1 MPTKVSEG
9 RLRSPLFLF
18 PKDSEMNKEIN
29 ETDAEFVSHEPCE
42 ACGSSDANALYSD
55 GSMWCFSCQTY
66 KPSDDD
72 SFETTVQTKVKRDL
86 IEGDYVELRG
96 RGLTE
101 ATCRKFGY
109 MVGEVNGQPVHLA
122 TYKTRQGQA
131 VAQKVRTKDK
141 KFSVVGDKD
150 QMGLFGWHLWSSGK
164 KLVVT
169 EGEICCLS
177 VSQVQNH
184 KFATCSV
191 PHGAQSAKKHLL
203 KEIDYLSN
211 FEEIILMFDQDTAGI
226 EAAKACAEVLPL
238 GKTKIAVLPHK
249 DANECL
255 MKGEAGAII
264 TAIHQAQ
271 QYRPD
276 GIVAMADMRDVVAAK
291 DAESPIKYPYPKLN
305 EMLKGIR
312 TGLVTIAA
320 GSGVGKSTLVREL
333 AYRIHQD
340 GFTVGMM
347 MLEES
352 TKRTA
357 QGLVGI
363 HINKNITIDNEAA
376 TDEEIT
382 TGFDD
387 LMSKSPIYL
396 FDHFGSTDMDTIENR
411 IRYMKHGLGCD
422 VVFLDHVSIL
432 VSGLTAETSN
442 ERTLIDSIVHRLRV
456 LCSELDLPLILVSHL
471 RRPSGDRGH
480 ENGDRVSLNQFRG
493 SHGLVQLSDA
503 CVGLEVDAE
512 DPTAGL
518 RNLVVLKNRFT
529 GEVGPAG
536 QLQYDRDK
544 GRLMSADNF
553 MPF

>member
-1 MPTKVSEG
+1 
-9 RLRSPLFLF
+9 
-18 PKDSEMNKEIN
+18 MNKQIDEI
-29 ETDAEFVSHEPCE
+29 EAEFVSHEPCE

-55 GSMWCFSCQTY
+55 GSMWCFACETY
-66 KPSDDD
+66 KSAGDD
-72 SFETTVQTKVKRDL
+72 SFETTIQTQTKREL
-86 IEGDYVELRG
+86 IEGDYMELRN

-109 MVGEVNGQPVHLA
+109 MVGKVYGQPVQLA

-141 KFSVVGDKD
+141 KFSVAGDAKE
-150 QMGLFGWHLWSSGK
+150 MGLFGWHLWSSGK
-164 KLVVT
+164 KLVVA
-169 EGEICCLS
+169 EGEIDAMTI
-177 VSQVQNH
+177 SQIQNH
-184 KFATCSV
+184 KFATVSV

-211 FEEIILMFDQDTAGI
+211 FDEIILMFDQDTAGI

-238 GKTKIAVLPHK
+238 GKTKIAVLPYK

-255 MKGEAGAII
+255 MQGEAGAII

-271 QYRPD
+271 LYRPD
-276 GIVAMADMRDVVAAK
+276 GIVSMADMRDVVAQK

-305 EMLKGIR
+305 EMLRGIR

-320 GSGVGKSTLVREL
+320 GSGVGKSTLIREF
-333 AYRIHQD
+333 AYKIHQD

-357 QGLVGI
+357 QGLVGL
-363 HINKNITIDNEAA
+363 HIEKNITIDDEAA
-376 TDEEIT
+376 TDAEIKA
-382 TGFDD
+382 GFDD
-387 LMSKSPIYL
+387 LMSDTPIYL

-411 IRYMKHGLGCD
+411 IRYMKHGLNCD

-432 VSGLTAETSN
+432 VSGMTADTTN

-456 LCSELDLPLILVSHL
+456 LCSELDLALILVSHL
-471 RRPSGDRGH
+471 RRPSGERGH
-480 ENGDRVSLNQFRG
+480 EGGEKVSLNQFRG

-503 CVGLEVDAE
+503 CIGLEVDAE

-518 RNLVVLKNRFT
+518 RNLVVLKNRLT

-544 GRLMSADNF
+544 GRLMSADHF